1 ATATPRV
8 QDDILDTLD
17 LDHAE
22 RVVTGFNRPNLLFEV
37 RSTPTANDKRRALRE
52 FLDEHEGAGLIY
64 VGTRKHAEDV
74 TRFVRDEVGREVRA
88 YHAGL
93 PDAERT
99 EVQDAFMTGGLDL
112 VVATNA
118 FGMGVDR
125 ADVRFVVHW
134 GLPSTLRAY
143 SPEAGR
149 AGRDGELAHALLFY
163 ATQDASLR
171 GWFIGQHAPAER
183 DLRALH
189 RPLGRRAE

>member
-1 ATATPRV
+1 
-8 QDDILDTLD
+8 
-17 LDHAE
+17 
-22 RVVTGFNRPNLLFEV
+22 
-37 RSTPTANDKRRALRE
+37 
-52 FLDEHEGAGLIY
+52 
-64 VGTRKHAEDV
+64 
-74 TRFVRDEVGREVRA
+74 EVGREVRA

-99 EVQDAFMTGGLDL
+99 EVQDAFMTGGLGL

-134 GLPSTLRAY
+134 GIPSTLEAY
-143 SPEAGR
+143 YQEAGR
-149 AGRDGELAHALLFY
+149 AGRDGEPAEALLFY

-171 GWFIGQHAPAER
+171 EWFIDQHAPAER

-189 RPLGRRAE
+189 RHLARQAEGGLAAVDQDAVAGRVDQHPVGVRVG